1 MRNKKCKHKM
11 KELYYI
17 SIILEDTLFNVTS
30 FSFPPD
36 TNVQTFSLV
45 WLLFTGAF
53 TFSEPV
59 PITTHSP
66 GTSVLQT
73 ADIAQQVR
81 LSLNRLHSITNK
93 AHHSY
98 VSTKL
103 TLFTQFSNGLEF
115 YFSNKSDPKTLW
127 LV

>member
-11 KELYYI
+11 KEFYYI
-17 SIILEDTLFNVTS
+17 SIIMEDTLFNVTS

-66 GTSVLQT
+66 GTSVLRT

-103 TLFTQFSNGLEF
+103 TLFTQFSNGFEF
-115 YFSNKSDPKTLW
+115 YFSYKSDPKTLW